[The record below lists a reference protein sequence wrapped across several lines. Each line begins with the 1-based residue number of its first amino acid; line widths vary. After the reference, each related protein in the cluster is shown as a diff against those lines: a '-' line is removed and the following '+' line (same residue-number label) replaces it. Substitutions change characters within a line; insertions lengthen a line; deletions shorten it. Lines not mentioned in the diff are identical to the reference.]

1 MKRIFYSL
9 IVLTIFISSL
19 PLVSAQFTLGE
30 PAIQKLIKITIDEQ
44 GEVHVLHEI
53 KKSQKVVQ
61 VDTIDG
67 AVSNLK
73 VVDVEGNDVEYGTI
87 GIESVTGITIFPSE
101 EDVIIEYDLDDALF
115 YKDGMWVWDFFNE
128 ETTTIIF
135 PKGVD
140 LLFVNNSPVL
150 LQDAKGITCYGRSQ
164 NAICDAYIEYVI
176 NESTKLTKVHWED
189 RNFVVGIRTL
199 AEVSS
204 FNFDQPTKSM
214 SFNVN
219 RDKQLITLII
229 PLELLWNPYEVY
241 LDDQK
246 ILKHE
251 FFSNSTHVWLNIRP
265 ENSGT
270 IQIIGT
276 SVVPEF
282 PLFVP
287 FFIGISAVILLQLG
301 NKLNLR

>member
-1 MKRIFYSL
+1 LRKIFYSL
-9 IVLTIFISSL
+9 IVLAIIISSF
-19 PLVSAQFTLGE
+19 PLVSAQLTLGE
-30 PAIQKLIKITIDEQ
+30 PASQKLIKITIGEQ

-53 KKSQKVVQ
+53 KKNNNVVQ

-67 AVSNLK
+67 TVSNIK
-73 VVDVEGNDVEYGTI
+73 VIDKEGNNVEYGTV
-87 GIESVTGITIFPSE
+87 GLESITGITIFPSK
-101 EDVIIEYDLDDALF
+101 EDVIIEYDLGDALF

-140 LLFVNNSPVL
+140 LVFVNNSPIL

-164 NAICDAYIEYVI
+164 NAICDANIEYVI
-176 NESTKLTKVHWED
+176 NESTNLTKVQWEG

-199 AEVSS
+199 TEISS

-219 RDKQLITLII
+219 GDKQLITLII
-229 PLELLWNPYEVY
+229 PLEFLWNPYEVY

-270 IQIIGT
+270 IRIIGT

-287 FFIGISAVILLQLG
+287 FFIGISAVILLQLR

>member
-1 MKRIFYSL
+1 LNIFYSL
-9 IVLTIFISSL
+9 IVLTIIISSL
-19 PLVSAQFTLGE
+19 PLVSAQLTLGE
-30 PAIQKLIKITIDEQ
+30 PAIQKSIKITIDEQ
-44 GEVHVLHEI
+44 GEIHVLHEV
-53 KKSQKVVQ
+53 KKSNKVVQ
-61 VDTIDG
+61 VNTIDG
-67 AVSNLK
+67 TISNLK
-73 VVDVEGNDVEYGTI
+73 VVDVEGKDIEYGTI
-87 GIESVTGITIFPSE
+87 GIESITGITILSSE
-101 EDVIIEYDLDDALF
+101 EDIIIEYDLDDALF
-115 YKDGMWVWDFFNE
+115 YKDGMWVWDYFNE

-135 PKGVD
+135 PNGVD

-150 LQDAKGITCYGRSQ
+150 LHDAKGITCYGKSQ

-176 NESTKLTKVHWED
+176 NEPIKLINVQWEQ
-189 RNFVVGIRTL
+189 RNFIVGIRTL
-199 AEVSS
+199 TEISS

-214 SFNVN
+214 RFNVN
-219 RDKQLITLII
+219 EDKQLITLII

-265 ENSGT
+265 ENAGT

-282 PLFVP
+282 PIFIP
-287 FFIGISAVILLQLG
+287 FFIGISVVIFIQFR
-301 NKLNLR
+301 NKLNLH

>member
-1 MKRIFYSL
+1 LNVFYLL
-9 IVLTIFISSL
+9 ILSTIIISTL
-19 PLVSAQFTLGE
+19 PLVSAQLTLGE
-30 PAIQKLIKITIDEQ
+30 PANQKLIKITIDEQ
-44 GEVHVLHEI
+44 GEVHVLHEV
-53 KKSQKVVQ
+53 KKSNKVVQ
-61 VDTIDG
+61 VNTISG
-67 AVSNLK
+67 IVSNLK
-73 VVDVEGNDVEYGTI
+73 VTDVEGNDVEYGTT
-87 GIESVTGITIFPSE
+87 GVESITGITIFSSE
-101 EDVIIEYDLDDALF
+101 EDIIIEYDLDDVLF
-115 YKDGMWVWDFFNE
+115 YKDGIWVWDYYNE

-135 PKGVD
+135 PNGVD
-140 LLFVNNSPVL
+140 LLFVNNRPVL
-150 LQDAKGITCYGRSQ
+150 LHDAEGITCYGRSQ

-176 NESTKLTKVHWED
+176 NESTKLTKIQWENRD
-189 RNFVVGIRTL
+189 FVVGIRTL
-199 AEVSS
+199 AEISS

-219 RDKQLITLII
+219 GDKQLITLII

-287 FFIGISAVILLQLG
+287 FFIGISAVILLQLR

>member
-1 MKRIFYSL
+1 MALVI
-9 IVLTIFISSL
+9 IISSV
-19 PLVSAQFTLGE
+19 PLISAQLTLGE
-30 PAIQKLIKITIDEQ
+30 PAIQKLIEITINEQ
-44 GEVHVLHEI
+44 GEAHVLHEI
-53 KKSQKVVQ
+53 KKNQNVVQ

-67 AVSNLK
+67 TISNLK
-73 VVDVEGNDVEYGTI
+73 VIDEEGNNVEYGTV
-87 GIESVTGITIFPSE
+87 GIENITGITIFPSK
-101 EDVIIEYDLDDALF
+101 EDIIVEYDLNDALF
-115 YKDGMWVWDFFNE
+115 YKDGMWTWDYFNE

-150 LQDAKGITCYGRSQ
+150 LHDAKGITCYGRSQ

-176 NESTKLTKVHWED
+176 NESTKLTKVQWED
-189 RNFVVGIRTL
+189 KNFVVGFRTL
-199 AEVSS
+199 AEISS

-219 RDKQLITLII
+219 GDKQLITLII

-246 ILKHE
+246 ILKRE
-251 FFSNSTHVWLNIRP
+251 FFSNGTHVWLNIRP

-287 FFIGISAVILLQLG
+287 LFIGISAVILLQLR

>member
-19 PLVSAQFTLGE
+19 PLVSAQLTLGE

-189 RNFVVGIRTL
+189 RNFVVGIRTF

-287 FFIGISAVILLQLG
+287 FFIGISAVILLQLR

>member
-1 MKRIFYSL
+1 LRKIFYSL
-9 IVLTIFISSL
+9 IVLTIIISSL
-19 PLVSAQFTLGE
+19 PLVSAQITLGE
-30 PAIQKLIKITIDEQ
+30 PAIQKLIEITIDEQ
-44 GEVHVLHEI
+44 GEVHVLHEVEE
-53 KKSQKVVQ
+53 SQKVVQ

-67 AVSNLK
+67 TISNIK
-73 VVDVEGNDVEYGTI
+73 VIDVEGNDVEYGTI
-87 GIESVTGITIFPSE
+87 GIENVTGITIFPSQ

-115 YKDGMWVWDFFNE
+115 YKDGMWIWDYFNE

-150 LQDAKGITCYGRSQ
+150 LHDAKGITCYGRSQ
-164 NAICDAYIEYVI
+164 NAICSAYIEYVI
-176 NESTKLTKVHWED
+176 NESTRLTKVQWGD

-199 AEVSS
+199 TEISS
-204 FNFDQPTKSM
+204 FNFNQSTKSM

-219 RDKQLITLII
+219 EDKQLITLII

-246 ILKHE
+246 ILKRE
-251 FFSNSTHVWLNIRP
+251 FFSNGTHVWLNMRP
-265 ENSGT
+265 ENAGT

-282 PLFVP
+282 PLFLP
-287 FFIGISAVILLQLG
+287 FFIGISAVILLQLR

>member
-1 MKRIFYSL
+1 MNVFYLL
-9 IVLTIFISSL
+9 ILSTIIISTL
-19 PLVSAQFTLGE
+19 PLVSAQLTLGE
-30 PAIQKLIKITIDEQ
+30 PANQKLIKITIDEQ
-44 GEVHVLHEI
+44 GEVHVLHEV
-53 KKSQKVVQ
+53 KKSNKVVQ
-61 VDTIDG
+61 VNTISG
-67 AVSNLK
+67 IVSNLK
-73 VVDVEGNDVEYGTI
+73 VTDVEGNDVEYGTT
-87 GIESVTGITIFPSE
+87 GVESITGITIFSSE
-101 EDVIIEYDLDDALF
+101 EDIIIEYDLDDVLF
-115 YKDGMWVWDFFNE
+115 YKDGIWVWDYYNE

-135 PKGVD
+135 PNGVD
-140 LLFVNNSPVL
+140 LLFVNNRPVL
-150 LQDAKGITCYGRSQ
+150 LHDAEGITCYGRSQ

-176 NESTKLTKVHWED
+176 NESTKLTKIQWENRD
-189 RNFVVGIRTL
+189 FVVGIRTL
-199 AEVSS
+199 AEISS

-219 RDKQLITLII
+219 GDKQLITLII

-287 FFIGISAVILLQLG
+287 FFIGISAVILLQLR

>member
-1 MKRIFYSL
+1 LRKIFYSL
-9 IVLTIFISSL
+9 IVLTIVISSL
-19 PLVSAQFTLGE
+19 PIVSAQITLGE
-30 PAIQKLIKITIDEQ
+30 PAIQKLIEITIDEQ
-44 GEVHVLHEI
+44 GEVHVLHEVR
-53 KKSQKVVQ
+53 KSQKVVQ

-67 AVSNLK
+67 TISNIK
-73 VVDVEGNDVEYGTI
+73 VIDVEGNDVEYGTI
-87 GIESVTGITIFPSE
+87 GIENVTGITIFPSQ

-115 YKDGMWVWDFFNE
+115 YKDGMWVWDYFNE

-150 LQDAKGITCYGRSQ
+150 LHDAKGITCYGRSQ
-164 NAICDAYIEYVI
+164 NAICSAYIEYVI
-176 NESTKLTKVHWED
+176 NESTKLTKVQWED

-199 AEVSS
+199 TEISS
-204 FNFDQPTKSM
+204 FNFSQPTKSM

-219 RDKQLITLII
+219 EDKQLITLII

-246 ILKHE
+246 ILKRE

-282 PLFVP
+282 PLFLP
-287 FFIGISAVILLQLG
+287 FFIGISAVILLQLR
-301 NKLNLR
+301 NKINLR

>member
-1 MKRIFYSL
+1 LKRIFYSL

-19 PLVSAQFTLGE
+19 PLVSAQLTLGE

-287 FFIGISAVILLQLG
+287 FFIGISAVILLQLR

>member
-1 MKRIFYSL
+1 LRRIFYSL
-9 IVLTIFISSL
+9 IVLAIIISSL
-19 PLVSAQFTLGE
+19 PLVSAQLTLGE

-53 KKSQKVVQ
+53 KKSDKVVQ

-67 AVSNLK
+67 TVSNLRVIDK
-73 VVDVEGNDVEYGTI
+73 EGNDVEYGTI
-87 GIESVTGITIFPSE
+87 GIESITGITIFPSE

-115 YKDGMWVWDFFNE
+115 YKDGMWVWDYFNE

-135 PKGVD
+135 PNGVD
-140 LLFVNNSPVL
+140 LLFVNNRPVL

-176 NESTKLTKVHWED
+176 NESTKLTKIQWENRD
-189 RNFVVGIRTL
+189 FVVGIRTL
-199 AEVSS
+199 AEISS

-219 RDKQLITLII
+219 GDKQLITLII

-287 FFIGISAVILLQLG
+287 FFIGISAVILLQLR

>member
-1 MKRIFYSL
+1 LNIFYSL
-9 IVLTIFISSL
+9 IVLTIIISSL
-19 PLVSAQFTLGE
+19 PLVSAQLTLGE
-30 PAIQKLIKITIDEQ
+30 PAIQKSIKITIDEQ
-44 GEVHVLHEI
+44 GEVHVLHEV
-53 KKSQKVVQ
+53 KKSNKVVQ
-61 VDTIDG
+61 VNTIDG
-67 AVSNLK
+67 TISNLK
-73 VVDVEGNDVEYGTI
+73 VVDVEGKDVEYGIT
-87 GIESVTGITIFPSE
+87 GIESITGITIFSSE
-101 EDVIIEYDLDDALF
+101 EDIIIEYDLDDALF
-115 YKDGMWVWDFFNE
+115 YKDGMWVWDYFNE

-135 PKGVD
+135 PKGVN

-150 LQDAKGITCYGRSQ
+150 LHDAKGITCYGRSQ

-176 NESTKLTKVHWED
+176 NEPIKLINVQWEQ
-189 RNFVVGIRTL
+189 RSFVIGIRTL
-199 AEVSS
+199 TEISS

-214 SFNVN
+214 RFTVN
-219 RDKQLITLII
+219 EDKQLITLII

-265 ENSGT
+265 ENAGT

-282 PLFVP
+282 PIFIP
-287 FFIGISAVILLQLG
+287 FFIGISAVIFIQYR
-301 NKLNLR
+301 NKLNLH

>member
-1 MKRIFYSL
+1 LKRVFYSL
-9 IVLTIFISSL
+9 IVLTIIISLL
-19 PLVSAQFTLGE
+19 PLVSGQLTLGE
-30 PAIQKLIKITIDEQ
+30 PAIQKLIKITIGEK
-44 GEVHVLHEI
+44 GEVHVHHEI
-53 KKSQKVVQ
+53 KKSNVVVQ
-61 VDTIDG
+61 LDTING
-67 AVSNLK
+67 TVSNLK
-73 VVDVEGNDVEYGTI
+73 VIGDKGADIEYGTT
-87 GIESVTGITIFPSE
+87 GTESVTGITIFPSK
-101 EDVIIEYDLDDALF
+101 EDVIIEYDLGDVLF
-115 YKDGMWVWDFFNE
+115 YKNGIWTWDFFNK

-135 PKGVD
+135 PKDVD
-140 LLFVNNSPVL
+140 LLFINNNPVL

-176 NESTKLTKVHWED
+176 NESVKLTKVQWED

-199 AEVSS
+199 AEISS

-214 SFNVN
+214 SFYVN
-219 RDKQLITLII
+219 GDKQLITLII

-251 FFSNSTHVWLNIRP
+251 FFSNSTHAWLNIRP

-287 FFIGISAVILLQLG
+287 FFIGISAVILLQLR
-301 NKLNLR
+301 NKLNPR

>member
-1 MKRIFYSL
+1 LKRIFYSL

-19 PLVSAQFTLGE
+19 PLVSAQLTLGE

-189 RNFVVGIRTL
+189 RNFVVGIRTF

-287 FFIGISAVILLQLG
+287 FFIGISAVILLQLR

>member
-1 MKRIFYSL
+1 LRRIFYSL
-9 IVLTIFISSL
+9 IILAIIISSL
-19 PLVSAQFTLGE
+19 PLVSAQLTLGE
-30 PAIQKLIKITIDEQ
+30 PAIQKFIEITIDEQ

-53 KKSQKVVQ
+53 KNSQTVVQ

-67 AVSNLK
+67 TISNLK
-73 VVDVEGNDVEYGTI
+73 VIDEKGNDVEYGTI
-87 GIESVTGITIFPSE
+87 GIENVSGITVFPSE

-115 YKDGMWVWDFFNE
+115 YKNGMWVWDFYNE

-176 NESTKLTKVHWED
+176 SESTKLTKVQWED
-189 RNFVVGIRTL
+189 RDFVVGIRTL
-199 AEVSS
+199 TEISS
-204 FNFDQPTKSM
+204 FNFDQPTKSI

-219 RDKQLITLII
+219 EDKQLITLII

-246 ILKHE
+246 ILKRE
-251 FFSNSTHVWLNIRP
+251 FFSNGTHVWLNIRP

-287 FFIGISAVILLQLG
+287 FFIGISAVILLQLR

>member
-1 MKRIFYSL
+1 MALVI
-9 IVLTIFISSL
+9 IISSV
-19 PLVSAQFTLGE
+19 PLISAQLTLGE
-30 PAIQKLIKITIDEQ
+30 PAIQKSIEITINEQ
-44 GEVHVLHEI
+44 GEAHVLHEI
-53 KKSQKVVQ
+53 MKSQKVVH
-61 VDTIDG
+61 VETIDG
-67 AVSNLK
+67 TISNLK
-73 VVDVEGNDVEYGTI
+73 VIDEEGNNVEYGTVGVENI
-87 GIESVTGITIFPSE
+87 TGITIFPSK
-101 EDVIIEYDLDDALF
+101 EDIILEYDLDDALF
-115 YKDGMWVWDFFNE
+115 YKDGMWTLDYFNE

-140 LLFVNNSPVL
+140 LVFVNNSPVL
-150 LQDAKGITCYGRSQ
+150 LHDAKGITCYGRSQ

-176 NESTKLTKVHWED
+176 NESTKLTKVQWED

-199 AEVSS
+199 AEISS

-219 RDKQLITLII
+219 GDKQLITLII

-246 ILKHE
+246 ILKRE

-270 IQIIGT
+270 THIIGT

-282 PLFVP
+282 TLFVP
-287 FFIGISAVILLQLG
+287 FFIGISAVILLQLR

>member
-19 PLVSAQFTLGE
+19 PLVSAQLTLGE

-287 FFIGISAVILLQLG
+287 FFIGISAVILLQLR

>member
-1 MKRIFYSL
+1 LNIFYSL
-9 IVLTIFISSL
+9 IVLTIIISSL
-19 PLVSAQFTLGE
+19 PLVSAQLTLGE
-30 PAIQKLIKITIDEQ
+30 PAIQKSIKITIDEQ
-44 GEVHVLHEI
+44 GEVHVLHEV
-53 KKSQKVVQ
+53 KKSNKVVQ
-61 VDTIDG
+61 VNTIDG
-67 AVSNLK
+67 TISNLK
-73 VVDVEGNDVEYGTI
+73 VVDVEGKDVEYGIT
-87 GIESVTGITIFPSE
+87 GIESITGITIFSSE
-101 EDVIIEYDLDDALF
+101 EDIIIEYDLDDALF
-115 YKDGMWVWDFFNE
+115 YKDGMWVWDYFNE

-135 PKGVD
+135 PKGVN

-150 LQDAKGITCYGRSQ
+150 LHDAKGITCYGRSQ

-176 NESTKLTKVHWED
+176 NEPIKLINVQWEQ
-189 RNFVVGIRTL
+189 RSFVIGIRTL
-199 AEVSS
+199 TEISS

-214 SFNVN
+214 RFTVN
-219 RDKQLITLII
+219 EDKQLITLII

-265 ENSGT
+265 ENAGT

-282 PLFVP
+282 PIFIP
-287 FFIGISAVILLQLG
+287 FFIGISVVIFIQFR
-301 NKLNLR
+301 NKLNLH

>member
-1 MKRIFYSL
+1 MNVFYLL
-9 IVLTIFISSL
+9 ILSTIIISTL
-19 PLVSAQFTLGE
+19 PLVSAQLTLGE
-30 PAIQKLIKITIDEQ
+30 PANQKLIKITIDEQ
-44 GEVHVLHEI
+44 GEVHVLHEV
-53 KKSQKVVQ
+53 KKSNKVVQ
-61 VDTIDG
+61 VNTISG
-67 AVSNLK
+67 IVSNLK
-73 VVDVEGNDVEYGTI
+73 VTDVEGNDVEYGTT
-87 GIESVTGITIFPSE
+87 GVESITGITIFSSE
-101 EDVIIEYDLDDALF
+101 EDIIIEYDLDDVLF
-115 YKDGMWVWDFFNE
+115 YKDGIWVWDYYNE

-135 PKGVD
+135 PNGVD
-140 LLFVNNSPVL
+140 LLFVNNRPVL
-150 LQDAKGITCYGRSQ
+150 LHDAEGITCYGRSQ

-176 NESTKLTKVHWED
+176 NESTKLTKIQWENRD
-189 RNFVVGIRTL
+189 FVVGIRTL
-199 AEVSS
+199 AEISS

-219 RDKQLITLII
+219 GDKQLITLII

-282 PLFVP
+282 PLFIP
-287 FFIGISAVILLQLG
+287 FFIGISAVILLQLR

>member
-1 MKRIFYSL
+1 MKKIFYSL
-9 IVLTIFISSL
+9 IVLTIIISSL
-19 PLVSAQFTLGE
+19 PLVSAQLTLGE

-53 KKSQKVVQ
+53 KKSSRVVQ

-67 AVSNLK
+67 TISNLK
-73 VVDVEGNDVEYGTI
+73 VIDVEGNDIEYGTT
-87 GIESVTGITIFPSE
+87 GIESITGITIFPSE
-101 EDVIIEYDLDDALF
+101 EDVIIEYDLDGALF
-115 YKDGMWVWDFFNE
+115 YKDGMWIWDFFNE

-164 NAICDAYIEYVI
+164 NSICDAYIEYVI
-176 NESTKLTKVHWED
+176 NESIKLTKVQWED

-199 AEVSS
+199 AEISS
-204 FNFDQPTKSM
+204 FNFDQPTKSL
-214 SFNVN
+214 SFDVN
-219 RDKQLITLII
+219 GDKQLITLII

-246 ILKHE
+246 ILKRE

-282 PLFVP
+282 PLFIP
-287 FFIGISAVILLQLG
+287 FFISISTVILLQLR

>member
-1 MKRIFYSL
+1 MALVI
-9 IVLTIFISSL
+9 IISSV
-19 PLVSAQFTLGE
+19 PLISAQLTLGE
-30 PAIQKLIKITIDEQ
+30 PAIQKLIEITINEQ
-44 GEVHVLHEI
+44 GEAHVLHEI
-53 KKSQKVVQ
+53 KKNQNVVQ

-67 AVSNLK
+67 TISNLK
-73 VVDVEGNDVEYGTI
+73 VIDEEGNNVEYGTV
-87 GIESVTGITIFPSE
+87 GIENITGITIFPSK
-101 EDVIIEYDLDDALF
+101 EDIIVEYDLNDALF
-115 YKDGMWVWDFFNE
+115 YKDGMWTWDYFNE
-128 ETTTIIF
+128 ETTIIIF

-150 LQDAKGITCYGRSQ
+150 LHDAKGITCYGRSQ

-176 NESTKLTKVHWED
+176 NESTKLTKVQWED
-189 RNFVVGIRTL
+189 KNFVVGFRTL
-199 AEVSS
+199 AEITS

-219 RDKQLITLII
+219 GDRQLITLII

-246 ILKHE
+246 ILKRE
-251 FFSNSTHVWLNIRP
+251 FFSNGTHVWLNIRP

-287 FFIGISAVILLQLG
+287 LFIGISAVILLQLR

>member
-1 MKRIFYSL
+1 MAL
-9 IVLTIFISSL
+9 VIVISSI
-19 PLVSAQFTLGE
+19 PLVSAQLTLGE
-30 PAIQKLIKITIDEQ
+30 PATQKLIEITINEQ
-44 GEVHVLHEI
+44 GEAHVLHEI

-67 AVSNLK
+67 TVSNLK
-73 VVDVEGNDVEYGTI
+73 VIDEEGNNVEYGTV
-87 GIESVTGITIFPSE
+87 GIENVTGITVFPSE
-101 EDVIIEYDLDDALF
+101 EDVIIEYDLDGALF
-115 YKDGMWVWDFFNE
+115 YKDGMWTWDYFNE

-140 LLFVNNSPVL
+140 LLFVNSSPVL
-150 LQDAKGITCYGRSQ
+150 LHDAKGITCYGRSQ
-164 NAICDAYIEYVI
+164 NSICDAYIEYII
-176 NESTKLTKVHWED
+176 NESTKLTKVQWED

-199 AEVSS
+199 AEISS
-204 FNFDQPTKSM
+204 FSFEQPTKSM

-219 RDKQLITLII
+219 GDKQLITLII
-229 PLELLWNPYEVY
+229 PLDLLWNPYEVY

-246 ILKHE
+246 ILKRE
-251 FFSNSTHVWLNIRP
+251 FFSNGTHVWLNIRP

-287 FFIGISAVILLQLG
+287 FFIGISAVILLQLK
-301 NKLNLR
+301 NKLNLH

>member
-1 MKRIFYSL
+1 MRRIFYSL
-9 IVLTIFISSL
+9 IALVIIIPSL
-19 PLVSAQFTLGE
+19 PLVSAQLTLGE
-30 PAIQKLIKITIDEQ
+30 PAIQKLIKITIGEQ

-53 KKSQKVVQ
+53 ENSQKVVQ
-61 VDTIDG
+61 VDTIDCKI
-67 AVSNLK
+67 SNIK
-73 VVDVEGNDVEYGTI
+73 VIDVEGNDVEYGTI
-87 GIESVTGITIFPSE
+87 GIENVTGITIFPSQ

-115 YKDGMWVWDFFNE
+115 YKDGMWAWDFFNE

-140 LLFVNNSPVL
+140 LLFVNNDPIL

-176 NESTKLTKVHWED
+176 NESVKLTRVQWED

-199 AEVSS
+199 TEISS
-204 FNFDQPTKSM
+204 FNFEQPTKSM

-219 RDKQLITLII
+219 GDKQMITLII

-287 FFIGISAVILLQLG
+287 FFIGISAVILLQLR

>member
-1 MKRIFYSL
+1 MI
-9 IVLTIFISSL
+9 IISSV
-19 PLVSAQFTLGE
+19 PLVSAQLTLGE
-30 PAIQKLIKITIDEQ
+30 PAIQKLIKITIDEK
-44 GEVHVLHEI
+44 GEAHVLHEI

-67 AVSNLK
+67 TISNLK
-73 VVDVEGNDVEYGTI
+73 VIDEEGNNVEYGTV
-87 GIESVTGITIFPSE
+87 GIENVTGITIFPSE

-115 YKDGMWVWDFFNE
+115 YKDGMWVWDFYNE

-176 NESTKLTKVHWED
+176 NESAMLTKVQWED

-199 AEVSS
+199 AEISS

-219 RDKQLITLII
+219 GDKQLITLII
-229 PLELLWNPYEVY
+229 PLELLWSPYEVY

-287 FFIGISAVILLQLG
+287 FFIGISAVILLQLR